1 MPANIKNG
9 VPLET
14 ERKYLIAYPDTALL
28 QSLPGCITLEI
39 TQVYLRGGAARIRKS
54 HGPDGILYTYTEKH
68 KISELTRIEH
78 ERTITEQ
85 EYTSLL
91 SSADAAFRP
100 IEKTR
105 LCIPH
110 MGHIF
115 EIDIFPFWQ
124 NKAMA
129 EVELMEEDEEIVFPE
144 WLDIIQEVTFDPSY
158 KNTALARII

>member
-14 ERKYLIAYPDTALL
+14 ERKYLIAYPDTARL
-28 QSLPGCITLEI
+28 QALPGCTTLEI

-54 HGPDGILYTYTEKH
+54 CGSDGTIYTYTEKH

-85 EYTSLL
+85 EYSLLL
-91 SSADAAFRP
+91 SSADTAFRP

-105 LCIPH
+105 LCIPC

-124 NKAMA
+124 DKAIA
-129 EVELMEEDEEIVFPE
+129 EVELMEENEEIIFPE

-158 KNTALARII
+158 KNTALARIS